1 MSRRALLAASLLL
14 GAASGSRAQIVPL
27 SRCNAAIPCSIPFG
41 LRPADSVGFSPYA
54 KTGQGN
60 TAISVSA
67 GIEEGLKPKID
78 KVPVSEDPSERAAR
92 IFVKRN
98 PLSAR
103 PTPSPTVTPGPKP
116 ARPQQVAERG
126 LWGDV
131 TSL

>member
-1 MSRRALLAASLLL
+1 VSRRALLAASLLL

-41 LRPADSVGFSPYA
+41 LRPADGVAFSPYA

-92 IFVKRN
+92 IFVKKY
-98 PLSAR
+98 PVAGK
-103 PTPSPTVTPGPKP
+103 PTPTP
-116 ARPQQVAERG
+116 ARPPTRPPEADPQQ
-126 LWGDV
+126 
-131 TSL
+131 